1 MRGGQNRKEIQYIIN
16 ENGCHICTSH
26 ATDTS
31 GYPVIMRNKK
41 LYHISRYLWEQKYGP
56 IPEKM
61 EVCHKCNT
69 PACINVDHLELDTHQ
84 KNIDYKV
91 ACNRQL
97 KGENIPIHKLTEKQV
112 LQIRKEI
119 GNKYGIDHS
128 TVNRIKSKKIWK
140 HLL

>member
-69 PACINVDHLELDTHQ
+69 PVCINVEHFELGTH
-84 KNIDYKV
+84 KYNIGMS
-91 ACNRQL
+91 A
-97 KGENIPIHKLTEKQV
+97 KGENHYASKLTEKDV
-112 LQIRKEI
+112 LDIRKATDTNKEI
-119 GNKYGIDHS
+119 AKKYGISSSH
-128 TVNRIKSKKIWK
+128 VCNIRNRKKWK
-140 HLL
+140 